1 VFSGLISDFKDRI
14 DTAMR
19 SATCGAVAAVA
30 GAVAVVFLCIAGF
43 VWVEQYYG
51 TIIAAL
57 AFAAVFVLVAVA
69 AIIAGAVLRH
79 GREERRRVA
88 ATQMRAQPWLDPS
101 LMTTGLQIGRALGA
115 RRLASL
121 AVLGAALTAVMML
134 RPTAESPP
142 PAE

>member
-1 VFSGLISDFKDRI
+1 
-14 DTAMR
+14 MR

-121 AVLGAALTAVMML
+121 AVLGAALTAV
-134 RPTAESPP
+134 
-142 PAE
+142 